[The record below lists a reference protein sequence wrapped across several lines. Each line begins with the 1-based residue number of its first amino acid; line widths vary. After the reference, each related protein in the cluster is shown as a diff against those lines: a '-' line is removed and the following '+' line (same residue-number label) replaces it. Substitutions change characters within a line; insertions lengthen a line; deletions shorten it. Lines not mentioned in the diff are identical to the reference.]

1 MMIKLINNEF
11 KKVGILKLSIP
22 FVIFLI
28 VIIIIYEFNDNMKN
42 TIFSLIPFIGIMI
55 SIIFSGIVSNEID
68 NGTIRFYLTKPV
80 SRINILKSKFLTI
93 VIYQIILLSF
103 ILFIYSVLC
112 KDIDRI
118 YIIKYVKYCSPLLL
132 ISSVIILFSILFK
145 NTSITVGLSIFIIVF
160 AGLITQLML
169 DINVTQIEFT
179 FLPYMDFT
187 LFDDSETLKLLNQ
200 TYKINLS
207 VKKGIIINLIS
218 TIIFYKIGEFIFNK
232 KDIKN

>member
-112 KDIDRI
+112 KDIDKI

-160 AGLITQLML
+160 GGLITQLLL
-169 DINVTQIEFT
+169 DINITQIEFT
-179 FLPYMDFT
+179 FLPYIDFT

>member
-112 KDIDRI
+112 KDIDRT
-118 YIIKYVKYCSPLLL
+118 YIIKYVKYCSPLLF

-160 AGLITQLML
+160 GVLITQLLL

>member
-1 MMIKLINNEF
+1 
-11 KKVGILKLSIP
+11 
-22 FVIFLI
+22 
-28 VIIIIYEFNDNMKN
+28 MKN

-93 VIYQIILLSF
+93 VIYQIILLLF

-112 KDIDRI
+112 KDIDRT

-132 ISSVIILFSILFK
+132 ISSVIILFSVLFK

-160 AGLITQLML
+160 GGLITQLLL

-207 VKKGIIINLIS
+207 IKKGIIINLIS
-218 TIIFYKIGEFIFNK
+218 TIFFYKIGEFIFNK

>member
-112 KDIDRI
+112 KDIDRT

-160 AGLITQLML
+160 GGLITQLLL
-169 DINVTQIEFT
+169 DINIKQIEFT

>member
-160 AGLITQLML
+160 GGLITQLLL

>member
-112 KDIDRI
+112 KDIDRT
-118 YIIKYVKYCSPLLL
+118 YIIKYVKYCSPLLF

-160 AGLITQLML
+160 GGLITQLLL

-218 TIIFYKIGEFIFNK
+218 TIIFYKIGELIFNK

>member
-11 KKVGILKLSIP
+11 KKVGLLKLSIP
-22 FVIFLI
+22 FVVFLI

-112 KDIDRI
+112 KDIDRT
-118 YIIKYVKYCSPLLL
+118 YIIKYIKYCSPLLL

-160 AGLITQLML
+160 GGLITQLLL

-218 TIIFYKIGEFIFNK
+218 TIIFYKIGKFIFNK

>member
-1 MMIKLINNEF
+1 MIKLINNEF
-11 KKVGILKLSIP
+11 KKIGPLKLSIP

-28 VIIIIYEFNDNMKN
+28 VIILIYEFNDNMKN
-42 TIFSLIPFIGIMI
+42 TIFNLIPFIGIMM
-55 SIIFSGIVSNEID
+55 SIIFSGIISNEIE

-80 SRINILKSKFLTI
+80 SRNNIFKSKFLTI
-93 VIYQIILLSF
+93 IIYQMILLLF
-103 ILFIYSVLC
+103 ILFVYSVLC
-112 KDIDRI
+112 KDVDRT

-132 ISSVIILFSILFK
+132 ISSLIILFSVLFR

-160 AGLITQLML
+160 GGLITQLLL
-169 DINVTQIEFT
+169 DIKLTQIEFT

-187 LFDDSETLKLLNQ
+187 LFDNNETLKLLNE
-200 TYKINLS
+200 TYKINLY

-218 TIIFYKIGEFIFNK
+218 TILFYKIGEFIFNK

>member
-112 KDIDRI
+112 KDIDRT

-160 AGLITQLML
+160 GGLITQLLL

-179 FLPYMDFT
+179 FFPYMDFT

-232 KDIKN
+232 KVIKK

>member
-11 KKVGILKLSIP
+11 KKVGLLKLSIP
-22 FVIFLI
+22 FVVFLI

-132 ISSVIILFSILFK
+132 ISSVNILFSILFK

-160 AGLITQLML
+160 GGLITQLLL

>member
-160 AGLITQLML
+160 GGLITQLLL

-187 LFDDSETLKLLNQ
+187 LFDDNETLKLLNQ

>member
-160 AGLITQLML
+160 GGLITQLLL

-187 LFDDSETLKLLNQ
+187 LFDDNETLKLLNQ

-218 TIIFYKIGEFIFNK
+218 TIIFYKIVEFIFNK

>member
-11 KKVGILKLSIP
+11 KKVGILKLLIP

-112 KDIDRI
+112 KDIDRT

-160 AGLITQLML
+160 GGLISQLLL

>member
-160 AGLITQLML
+160 GGLITQLLL

-218 TIIFYKIGEFIFNK
+218 TIIFYKIGKFIFNK

>member
-1 MMIKLINNEF
+1 MIKLINNEF
-11 KKVGILKLSIP
+11 KKIGPLKLSIP

-28 VIIIIYEFNDNMKN
+28 VIILIYEFNDNMKN
-42 TIFSLIPFIGIMI
+42 TIFNLIPFIGIMM
-55 SIIFSGIVSNEID
+55 SIIFSGIISNEIE

-80 SRINILKSKFLTI
+80 SRNNIFKSKFLTI
-93 VIYQIILLSF
+93 IIYQIMLLLF
-103 ILFIYSVLC
+103 ILFVYSVLC
-112 KDIDRI
+112 KDFDRT
-118 YIIKYVKYCSPLLL
+118 YIIKYVKYYSPLLL
-132 ISSVIILFSILFK
+132 ISSLIILFSVLFR

-160 AGLITQLML
+160 GGLITQLLL
-169 DINVTQIEFT
+169 DIKLTQIEFT

-187 LFDDSETLKLLNQ
+187 LFDNNEGLKLLNE
-200 TYKINLS
+200 TYKINLY

>member
-112 KDIDRI
+112 KDIDRT

-160 AGLITQLML
+160 GGLITQLML

-207 VKKGIIINLIS
+207 VKKGIIINSIS

>member
-160 AGLITQLML
+160 GGLITQLLL

-218 TIIFYKIGEFIFNK
+218 TIMFYKIGEFIFNK

>member
-93 VIYQIILLSF
+93 VIYQIILLLF

-112 KDIDRI
+112 KDIDRT

-132 ISSVIILFSILFK
+132 ISSVIILFSVLFK

-160 AGLITQLML
+160 GGLITQLLL

-207 VKKGIIINLIS
+207 IKKGIIINLIS
-218 TIIFYKIGEFIFNK
+218 TIFFYKIGEFIFNK